1 MLFGEKMLIDA
12 IDINKSKSKAKAK
25 ADDKL
30 LWVR

>member
-12 IDINKSKSKAKAK
+12 IDINKSKAK